1 MWCNDQIQ
9 TVVKRKEEAWKEV
22 MRATDEDARKM
33 CMSTKKKREKG
44 LDVRQV
50 RRMVHDRSEL
60 REFVK
65 GNAWGVA

>member
-33 CMSTKKKREKG
+33 CMSTKKKRE
-44 LDVRQV
+44 
-50 RRMVHDRSEL
+50 
-60 REFVK
+60 
-65 GNAWGVA
+65 N